1 MAKPLHVNVIEN
13 LWQHVLKKDP
23 QWFERQAGATPLH
36 PDPHHPDPQAPP
48 ARLPRLRRLRRLPAL
63 PVGGGAT
70 RPLLAHAC
78 PTLLPRRRT

>member
-36 PDPHHPDPQAPP
+36 PDPHRPQISKPRPP
-48 ARLPRLRRLRRLPAL
+48 ACPACAACAAYPPFPSAVGRLDRSLGPR
-63 PVGGGAT
+63 
-70 RPLLAHAC
+70 
-78 PTLLPRRRT
+78 LPRRRT